1 MLLACL
7 QQLVKAATHQ
17 DLLDLRRLLQ
27 PHPISLHTRFRKLEV
42 IRIAASNP
50 RLIRRE
56 GTLLRGLRQAALLRH
71 SSPQTHTLEA
81 RHLRCRDQHRRA

>member
-1 MLLACL
+1 MK
-7 QQLVKAATHQ
+7 VATHQ

-27 PHPISLHTRFRKLEV
+27 PHPISLHTRFHKLEV
-42 IRIAASNP
+42 TRTATSNP

-56 GTLLRGLRQAALLRH
+56 ETPLRGLHQAALPRH
-71 SSPQTHTLEA
+71 SSPQIHILEA